1 VAGECAIVLVSHYRA
16 DDRDLARADGRSP
29 SDSRQRASGHDA
41 RARRVRARQNDFYT
55 FEQRNL
61 IMRRSILALALV
73 LVTANLAAQGPPPM
87 GGPPPGMRPGSGPG
101 PDDWSRNFFP
111 PELVMQHQTEIGLQD
126 SQRAALTSAIQ
137 AAQGKFMDMQWKLS
151 AEGEKM
157 GRLLQGTQVDEAA
170 VLDEVDRI
178 LNMEREI
185 KKAQISLMVRIKNT
199 LTAEQQ
205 KKLADIRSRMG

>member
-1 VAGECAIVLVSHYRA
+1 
-16 DDRDLARADGRSP
+16 
-29 SDSRQRASGHDA
+29 
-41 RARRVRARQNDFYT
+41 
-55 FEQRNL
+55 
-61 IMRRSILALALV
+61 MRRSILSLAFV

-87 GGPPPGMRPGSGPG
+87 GGQRAQGPG
-101 PDDWSRNFFP
+101 PGEDWARNFFP
-111 PELVMQHQTEIGLQD
+111 PELVMQHQSEIGLQD
-126 SQRAALTSAIQ
+126 SQRASLTSAIQ
-137 AAQGKFMDMQWKLS
+137 QAQGKFMDTQWKLS

-157 GRLLQGTQVDEAA
+157 GRLLQGTQVDETA

-205 KKLADIRSRMG
+205 KKLADIRNRMG